1 MLRWRRAGEVYM
13 KRPHCLKETENKSL
27 TRGGTIG
34 RGDTGNTRANQNWR
48 TDKERGEDWSA
59 DRKLNRK
66 YQTHNFWVSFGSLK
80 AELPIILSPSQ
91 SFSTGCGWGDVR
103 AGQSYSFFYGH
114 GFIHEKMNSIFLWLY
129 SLYLAFP
136 CEIFASDVDV
146 GLSTHFWPHS
156 VLLLALRKHN
166 LCLFAFKLYNTST
179 AHICLNVRLQL

>member
-1 MLRWRRAGEVYM
+1 MAESWWSIYETSPLPQGDRKQKLNTRWDDRTGRHGE
-13 KRPHCLKETENKSL
+13 HKSQSEL
-27 TRGGTIG
+27 TNWQRERGGLISWQK
-34 RGDTGNTRANQNWR
+34 AEPEI
-48 TDKERGEDWSA
+48 TDF
-59 DRKLNRK
+59 LVN
-66 YQTHNFWVSFGSLK
+66 FGSLK

-103 AGQSYSFFYGH
+103 AGQSNSFFYGH
-114 GFIHEKMNSIFLWLY
+114 GFIHEKMNNILLWLY